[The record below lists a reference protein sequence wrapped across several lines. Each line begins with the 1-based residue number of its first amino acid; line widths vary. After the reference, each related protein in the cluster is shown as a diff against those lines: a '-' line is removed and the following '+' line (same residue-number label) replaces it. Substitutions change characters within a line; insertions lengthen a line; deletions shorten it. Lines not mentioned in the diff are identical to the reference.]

1 MNVKLHNLLAESVTE
16 VLQQAV
22 DLLADISDRHYN
34 GGETT
39 ARMNGST
46 LGGHFRHCLEFVNCF
61 LAGAK
66 TGKIDYNLRERD
78 RLVETDRSHA
88 ANEFRRAI
96 EDLKTLAARA
106 AGGESLLVK
115 PEDINELGGAQFW
128 CASSLERELEFM
140 QSHTIHHYALIAFK
154 LRAMDFVVPPEFGIA
169 PSTLRYWA
177 AEQEKKGAVSA
188 AKIF

>member
-1 MNVKLHNLLAESVTE
+1 M
-16 VLQQAV
+16 
-22 DLLADISDRHYN
+22 LADIGDWHYS

-39 ARMNGST
+39 ARTNGDT
-46 LGGHFRHCLEFVNCF
+46 VGGHFRHCLEFVNCF
-61 LAGAK
+61 LAGAD
-66 TGKIDYNLRERD
+66 TGKIDYNLRDRD
-78 RLVETDRSHA
+78 RLVETDRSRA

-96 EDLKTLAARA
+96 ENLKTLAARA

-115 PEDINELGGAQFW
+115 PEDIAESGGAQFW

-154 LRAMDFVVPPEFGIA
+154 LRAMDFAVPPQFGVA

-177 AEQEKKGAVSA
+177 AEQEKKRAASA
-188 AKIF
+188 AKNF